1 MAIKTVKFTLNGQTY
16 ILVYDAASQTYKATV
31 TAPSVTSWNENN
43 DHKYHGTVVATDD
56 AGNTATATV
65 ADFPTLALRVLEKV
79 KPTIAV
85 TYPTAS
91 AFITSA
97 TPTFRWT
104 VTDAGSGV
112 DPDTISIK
120 IDGNTAIT
128 SGITKTPVTN
138 GYECSYTPTSALAE
152 GAHTVYFNVSDNDG
166 NAATQVSTAFTIDTV
181 PPTLN
186 ITSPAEGLITNKSA
200 LVVSGTTN
208 DATSSPVTVKVTV
221 NNGTAQNAEVSSDGS
236 FSLNVTLTEGANV
249 IKVVATDSAG
259 KSTSIER
266 NVTLDT
272 GAPVITAI
280 TLVPN
285 PVDAG
290 ATYIITV
297 TVTDD

>member
-1 MAIKTVKFTLNGQTY
+1 MSIASVKFTINGQTY
-16 ILVYDAASQTYKATV
+16 DLTYDSSSKAYKATI
-31 TAPSVTSWNENN
+31 TAPNVTSWNENS

-56 AGNTATATV
+56 GGNSTTVTVTEFAT
-65 ADFPTLALRVLEKV
+65 LGLRVLEKV
-79 KPTIAV
+79 KPTISV

-91 AFITSA
+91 AYINSA
-97 TPTFRWT
+97 TPTFTWE
-104 VTDAGSGV
+104 VTDAGSGI
-112 DPDTISIK
+112 DSDTVSIK

-128 SGITKTPVTN
+128 SGITKAAITN
-138 GYECSYTPTSALAE
+138 GYKCTYTPASALAE

-186 ITSPAEGLITNKSA
+186 LTTPADGTVTNSSTVTVA
-200 LVVSGTTN
+200 GTTN

-221 NNGTAQNAEVSSDGS
+221 NGGTAQTAEVGAGGA
-236 FSLNVTLTEGANV
+236 FSINVTVAEGVNT
-249 IKVVATDSAG
+249 IKVIATDSAG
-259 KSTSIER
+259 KSTTIER
-266 NVTLDT
+266 TVTLDT

-280 TLVPN
+280 TLTPN

-297 TVTDD
+297 TATD